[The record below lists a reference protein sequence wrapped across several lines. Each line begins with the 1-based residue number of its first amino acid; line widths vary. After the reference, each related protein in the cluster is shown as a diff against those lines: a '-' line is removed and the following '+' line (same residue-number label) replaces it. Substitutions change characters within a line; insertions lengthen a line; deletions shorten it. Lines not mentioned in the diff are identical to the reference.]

1 MSNEKT
7 RRSNE
12 RQGLGFA
19 IAAMPTAEKWM
30 DAFKQQY
37 QLALDLTDAV
47 LAGVE
52 RMRSAQLEA
61 TREVQA
67 QHRRSVEAIAGV
79 KDMPGLLAVQ
89 SALASAQWQGA
100 MRCLAGMAEVT
111 QQTNLDCARILESGC
126 TRVGRDWKQAVAAG
140 APQQTGGDLSAA
152 WKSAFDAARV
162 SSETM
167 LQALTGQAPWPRKSD
182 RGAPPK
188 AKAA

>member
-7 RRSNE
+7 RRSTE
-12 RQGLGFA
+12 RHGLGFG
-19 IAAMPTAEKWM
+19 IAAVPTAEQWM
-30 DAFKQQY
+30 DTLKQQFR
-37 QLALDLTDAV
+37 LALDLTDAV

-61 TREVQA
+61 TREFQA

-100 MRCLAGMAEVT
+100 MRYVSAMAEIT
-111 QQTNLDCARILESGC
+111 QHANLDCARILESRC
-126 TRVGRDWKQAVAAG
+126 TRFGENWKQAAASG
-140 APQQTGGDLSAA
+140 VPQHASGDLSAL
-152 WKSAFDAARV
+152 WQPVFDAARV

-167 LQALTGQAPWPRKSD
+167 MKAFTGQAPWLQKPERD
-182 RGAPPK
+182 EK